1 MKEAVTAIE
10 TQPAPHENR
19 LPAKGTEPLASL
31 QPILIGI
38 AYLALWQIAPR
49 LRTDSEGAVVTSTL
63 VALSISVWFAAS
75 AARVIRTGKEISAN
89 AILSGLL
96 VIPMRV

>member
-1 MKEAVTAIE
+1 MKGGDATIE
-10 TQPAPHENR
+10 TEPSLNESP
-19 LPAKGTEPLASL
+19 LPAKETEPLASL

-75 AARVIRTGKEISAN
+75 AARVIRTGKEIAAN

-96 VIPMRV
+96 VVP